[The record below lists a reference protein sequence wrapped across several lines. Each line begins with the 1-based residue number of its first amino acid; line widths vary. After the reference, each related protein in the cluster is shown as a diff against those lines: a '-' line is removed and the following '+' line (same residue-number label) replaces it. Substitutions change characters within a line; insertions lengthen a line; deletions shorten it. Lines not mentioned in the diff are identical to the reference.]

1 MLTLLIYLPKRER
14 KEEIIVWQVMFILG
28 LSRNFNSIDMSAATD
43 KTCLGRYVCQNKNAK
58 AAQNKRSILNK
69 SPSA

>member
-28 LSRNFNSIDMSAATD
+28 LSRNFNSIDMSAASD
-43 KTCLGRYVCQNKNAK
+43 
-58 AAQNKRSILNK
+58 
-69 SPSA
+69 